1 MPAVLDDLGTLSV
14 TLPTNAIAI
23 VLPLPN
29 PPSRYP
35 IEVGLHAVSTAAGA
49 AWDGTENAAIS
60 HDFPIKADSDL
71 VLQVERW
78 PANARKRHVLGIVF
92 NAVPADEETVTV
104 ADGVGGSVEFE
115 ADVAADGAAGGGTAV
130 TGGSNLANWVAALAA
145 AISASALAIEASV
158 NPRNTARLDLIGTT
172 QLVTISITDGT
183 GGDITRT
190 IDLGTGRPILYVD
203 GTGSASVRVVCQR
216 SSVN

>member
-1 MPAVLDDLGTLSV
+1 MPAVLDDLPGTLNV

-23 VLPLPN
+23 VLPLPD

-35 IEVGLHAVSTAAGA
+35 IEVALHAVSSAAGA

-71 VLQVERW
+71 VLDVERW
-78 PANARKRHVLGIVF
+78 PTAARKRHVVSVVF
-92 NAVPADEETVTV
+92 NAVPADTETVTV
-104 ADGVGGSVEFE
+104 SDGVGGTVEFE

-130 TGGSNLANWVAALAA
+130 TGGSNLTNWVAALAT

-158 NPRNTARLDLIGTT
+158 NPRQPSRLDLIGTT
-172 QLVTISITDGT
+172 RFVTIEVDDGT
-183 GGDITRT
+183 GGDITVVR
-190 IDLGTGRPILYVD
+190 DLGTARPILYVD
-203 GTGSASVRVVCQR
+203 GTGSASVRVVVQR
-216 SSVN
+216 AS